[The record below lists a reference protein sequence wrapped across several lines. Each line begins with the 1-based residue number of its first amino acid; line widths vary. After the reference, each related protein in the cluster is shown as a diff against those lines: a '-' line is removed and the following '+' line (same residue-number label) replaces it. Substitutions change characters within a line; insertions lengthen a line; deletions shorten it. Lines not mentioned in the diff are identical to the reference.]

1 MRELRP
7 NEKII
12 KEYTDFVLVEVA
24 CPDGKSYRT
33 TIPKWQQVDYGQGSI
48 KYDMES
54 RLDKHEYKF
63 EEE

>member
-12 KEYTDFVLVEVA
+12 KEYTNFVLVEVA

-33 TIPKWQQVDYGQGSI
+33 TIDKWEQGGFGYKI
-48 KYDMES
+48 KYDVES
-54 RLDKHEYKF
+54 RIEKHEYIF
-63 EEE
+63 EEEF